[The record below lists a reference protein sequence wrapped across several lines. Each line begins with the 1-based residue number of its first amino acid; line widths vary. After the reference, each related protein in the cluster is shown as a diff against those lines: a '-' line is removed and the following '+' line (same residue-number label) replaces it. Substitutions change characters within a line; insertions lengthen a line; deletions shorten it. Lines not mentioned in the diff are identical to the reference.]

1 MIISSLCD
9 LLIITQLNHLNVT
22 GVCVGLEVSPSILIS
37 PSIKDSWVSK
47 DQFVVSNPVI
57 SNTDHLQIESI
68 EKEKKNEK
76 GKHVDLKFQ
85 ILMSPDYLP
94 GQ

>member
-1 MIISSLCD
+1 MENFTFEIEQLNFIIHLVDNLNDSWYIKVIVSSLCD

-47 DQFVVSNPVI
+47 DQFVVSNP
-57 SNTDHLQIESI
+57 SI
-68 EKEKKNEK
+68 ENK
-76 GKHVDLKFQ
+76 
-85 ILMSPDYLP
+85 
-94 GQ
+94 